1 MRAYALVLV
10 FRVYWSLARPPHP
23 IDVGSIAQIIG
34 YDGTTLSGS
43 DADFLAYAARYQ
55 SAGKPVVSAPISSSS
70 SLSSTIFAKQ
80 TNTGGFILKMAV
92 SDGKVIKIVNEK
104 GDLWQPFSYI
114 SIPVGYELSE
124 ATFVINMPDKVNTLL
139 CKFTRPGT
147 FEQPAVLVIFACSR

>member
-1 MRAYALVLV
+1 MCAYALVLV
-10 FRVYWSLARPPHP
+10 CRVYWSLTRPPHP

-55 SAGKPVVSAPISSSS
+55 SAGKPIASAPISSSS
-70 SLSSTIFAKQ
+70 LSSTVFAKQ

-114 SIPVGYELSE
+114 SIPFGYELSE
-124 ATFVINMPDKVNTLL
+124 ATFVIDMPDKVNTLL

-147 FEQPAVLVIFACSR
+147 FEQPTVMVIFACSR